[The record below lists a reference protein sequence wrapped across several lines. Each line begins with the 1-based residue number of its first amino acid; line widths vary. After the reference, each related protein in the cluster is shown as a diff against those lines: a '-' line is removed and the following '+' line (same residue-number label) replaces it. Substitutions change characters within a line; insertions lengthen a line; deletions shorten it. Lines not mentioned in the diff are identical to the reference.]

1 MTQKLPTLFISHGAP
16 PLALDSEKGKDYQ
29 RLGQALPTSKAIL
42 VISAHWETREQ
53 IALGE
58 TSRHDELVYD
68 FGVFR
73 QELYEL
79 QYPAPGAPDVVDE
92 IAKLLSPAHEVLLTD
107 RGLDHGVWVP
117 FLHMWP
123 EANVP
128 VLQMSLPYS
137 FSNQEL
143 FDLGKQLAPLREQN
157 ILIVTTGGITHNLRE
172 INFRHRGA
180 PVHWA
185 AEFDQWLVDTLNT
198 HDADALLNW
207 QSKAPNAAMNHPSPE
222 HFRPLLIAAGAAQG
236 EAVSYPIEGFEYGSM
251 SRRAVRFGE
260 M

>member
-1 MTQKLPTLFISHGAP
+1 MTQKLPTLFIGHGAP
-16 PLALDSEKGKDYQ
+16 PLALDAEKGEDYQ
-29 RLGQALPTSKAIL
+29 RLGHALPTPKAIL
-42 VISAHWETREQ
+42 VVSAHWETREQ

-58 TSRHDELVYD
+58 TSQHDELIYD
-68 FGVFR
+68 FAGFQ

-79 QYPAPGAPDVVDE
+79 QYPAPGAPDLVDE
-92 IAKLLSPAHEVLLTD
+92 VAKLLSPELEVMLTD

-123 EANVP
+123 EANIP
-128 VLQMSLPYS
+128 LLQMSMPYS

-157 ILIVTTGGITHNLRE
+157 ILIVTTGGVTHNLRE
-172 INFRHRGA
+172 INYRHRGE

-185 AEFDQWLVDTLNT
+185 AEFDQWLVDTLST
-198 HDADALLNW
+198 HDVQALLNW
-207 QSKAPNAAMNHPSPE
+207 NLTAPHAMISHPSPE

-236 EAVSYPIEGFEYGSM
+236 EEVSYPIEGFEYGSF
-251 SRRAVRFGE
+251 SRRAVVFGE
-260 M
+260 I